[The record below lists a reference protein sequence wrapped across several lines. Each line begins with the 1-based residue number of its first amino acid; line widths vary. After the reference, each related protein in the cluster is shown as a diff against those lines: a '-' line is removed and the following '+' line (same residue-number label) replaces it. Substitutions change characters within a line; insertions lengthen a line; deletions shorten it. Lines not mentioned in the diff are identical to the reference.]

1 MNRELQLKVTNDYI
15 FKKIFAKKGNESIL
29 KDLLNSILQ
38 IKIKSIE
45 VISDANLERQLE
57 SNKLGILDLKA
68 KLDEETIVNIE
79 IQIINRYNMIE
90 RTLFYWSGLY
100 YNVLQKGADYKE
112 IKKVIAINILD
123 YNEFEEGPY
132 HEIARLR
139 REYLYKILTDKIE
152 IHFIQI
158 PKFKK
163 QRKDMKTK
171 LDMWMDFISQIDEK
185 EVKNAMSKNKEIKK
199 AQEEYEYL
207 TGDEEERRIAFLR
220 EKAIRDENSIFD
232 AGKDIGFK
240 SGEEHGIKKGKKEG
254 IEIGKEQGI
263 EIGKEQGIEIGKE
276 RGIEIGREQ
285 GIEIGKEQGIEIGKE
300 QGIEQN
306 KKEIANS
313 MLKENIPI
321 ETIMKVTKL
330 SREEIEKLEKEM

>member
-1 MNRELQLKVTNDYI
+1 MNRETQLKVTNDYI

-45 VISDANLERQLE
+45 VIADANLERQLE

-68 KLDEETIVNIE
+68 KVDEDTIVNIE

-123 YNEFEEGPY
+123 YNEFDEGPY

-158 PKFKK
+158 PKFKR

-254 IEIGKEQGI
+254 IEIG
-263 EIGKEQGIEIGKE
+263 
-276 RGIEIGREQ
+276 R
-285 GIEIGKEQGIEIGKE
+285 E

-313 MLKENIPI
+313 MLKEKMPI

-330 SREEIEKLEKEM
+330 SREEIEKIEKEM

>member
-1 MNRELQLKVTNDYI
+1 MNRETQLKVTNDYI

-45 VISDANLERQLE
+45 VIADANLERQLE

-68 KLDEETIVNIE
+68 KVDEETIVNIE

-123 YNEFEEGPY
+123 YNEFDEGPY

-232 AGKDIGFK
+232 AGKDIGRK
-240 SGEEHGIKKGKKEG
+240 EGKEEGKKEG
-254 IEIGKEQGI
+254 IA
-263 EIGKEQGIEIGKE
+263 
-276 RGIEIGREQ
+276 IGREQ
-285 GIEIGKEQGIEIGKE
+285 GIEIGKEQGIK
-300 QGIEQN
+300 QN
-306 KKEIANS
+306 KKEIAKS
-313 MLKENIPI
+313 MLKEKMPI

-330 SREEIEKLEKEM
+330 SREEIEKIEKEM

>member
-1 MNRELQLKVTNDYI
+1 MNKEVQLKVTNDYI

-45 VISDANLERQLE
+45 VIADTNLERQLE

-68 KLDEETIVNIE
+68 KVDEDTIVNIE

-100 YNVLQKGADYKE
+100 YNVLQKGEDYKE

-132 HEIARLR
+132 HEIAKLR

-185 EVKNAMSKNKEIKK
+185 EVKNAMRKNKEIKK

-232 AGKDIGFK
+232 AGKDIGRREGK
-240 SGEEHGIKKGKKEG
+240 EEGKEEG

-276 RGIEIGREQ
+276 Q

-300 QGIEQN
+300 QT
-306 KKEIANS
+306 KKEIVKT
-313 MLKENIPI
+313 MTKENMPI

-330 SREEIEKLEKEM
+330 SREEIEKIQKEE

>member
-1 MNRELQLKVTNDYI
+1 MSKEVELKVTNDYI

-38 IKIKSIE
+38 IPIKSIE
-45 VISDANLERQLE
+45 VVADTSLERELE
-57 SNKLGILDLKA
+57 SNKLGILDVKA
-68 KLDEETIVNIE
+68 KIDNETIVNIE
-79 IQIINRYNMIE
+79 IQIVNRYNMIE

-100 YNVLQKGADYKE
+100 YNVLQKGEDYKE

-132 HEIARLR
+132 HEIAKLR

-207 TGDEEERRIAFLR
+207 TGEEAERRIAFLR
-220 EKAIRDENSIFD
+220 EKAIRDETSIFD

-240 SGEEHGIKKGKKEG
+240 DGIEKGIKKGIKQ
-254 IEIGKEQGI
+254 GKE
-263 EIGKEQGIEIGKE
+263 KEQ
-276 RGIEIGREQ
+276 
-285 GIEIGKEQGIEIGKE
+285 
-300 QGIEQN
+300 
-306 KKEIANS
+306 KEIVKS
-313 MLKENIPI
+313 MLKEKLPI
-321 ETIMKVTKL
+321 ETIIKITKL
-330 SREEIEKLEKEM
+330 SKIEIEKIEKEQEI

>member
-1 MNRELQLKVTNDYI
+1 MNRETQLKVTNDYI

-45 VISDANLERQLE
+45 VIADANLERQLE

-68 KLDEETIVNIE
+68 KVDEETIVNIE

-123 YNEFEEGPY
+123 YNEFDEGPY

-254 IEIGKEQGI
+254 IEIG
-263 EIGKEQGIEIGKE
+263 
-276 RGIEIGREQ
+276 R
-285 GIEIGKEQGIEIGKE
+285 E

-313 MLKENIPI
+313 MLKEKMPI

-330 SREEIEKLEKEM
+330 SREEIEKIEKEM

>member
-1 MNRELQLKVTNDYI
+1 M
-15 FKKIFAKKGNESIL
+15 
-29 KDLLNSILQ
+29 NSILQ

-45 VISDANLERQLE
+45 VIADANLERQLE
-57 SNKLGILDLKA
+57 SNKLGILDIKA
-68 KLDEETIVNIE
+68 KVDEDTIIDIE

-100 YNVLQKGADYKE
+100 YNVLQKGEDYKE

-123 YNEFEEGPY
+123 YNEFDEGPY
-132 HEIARLR
+132 HEIAKLR

-185 EVKNAMSKNKEIKK
+185 EVKNAMRKNKEIKK

-232 AGKDIGFK
+232 AGKDIGRREGK
-240 SGEEHGIKKGKKEG
+240 EEGKEEG

-263 EIGKEQGIEIGKE
+263 EIGKEQT
-276 RGIEIGREQ
+276 
-285 GIEIGKEQGIEIGKE
+285 
-300 QGIEQN
+300 
-306 KKEIANS
+306 KKEIVKT
-313 MLKENIPI
+313 MTKENMPI
-321 ETIMKVTKL
+321 ETIMKATKL
-330 SREEIEKLEKEM
+330 SREEIEKIQKNEL

>member
-1 MNRELQLKVTNDYI
+1 MNRETQLKVTNDYI

-45 VISDANLERQLE
+45 VIADANLERQLE

-68 KLDEETIVNIE
+68 KVDEETIVNIE

-123 YNEFEEGPY
+123 YNEFDEGPY

-220 EKAIRDENSIFD
+220 EKALRDENSIFD
-232 AGKDIGFK
+232 AGKDIGRK
-240 SGEEHGIKKGKKEG
+240 EGKEEGKEEGKKE
-254 IEIGKEQGI
+254 EK
-263 EIGKEQGIEIGKE
+263 
-276 RGIEIGREQ
+276 R
-285 GIEIGKEQGIEIGKE
+285 
-300 QGIEQN
+300 
-306 KKEIANS
+306 EIAKS
-313 MLKENIPI
+313 MLKEKMPI

-330 SREEIEKLEKEM
+330 SREEIEKIEKEM

>member
-1 MNRELQLKVTNDYI
+1 MNKEVQLKVTNDYI

-45 VISDANLERQLE
+45 VIADTNLERQLE

-68 KLDEETIVNIE
+68 KVDEDTIVNIE

-100 YNVLQKGADYKE
+100 YNVLQKGEDYKE

-132 HEIARLR
+132 HEIAKLR

-232 AGKDIGFK
+232 AGKDIGRREGK
-240 SGEEHGIKKGKKEG
+240 EEGKEEG

-276 RGIEIGREQ
+276 Q

-300 QGIEQN
+300 QGIEIGKEQT
-306 KKEIANS
+306 KKEIVKT
-313 MLKENIPI
+313 MTKENMPI
-321 ETIMKVTKL
+321 ETIMKATKL
-330 SREEIEKLEKEM
+330 SREEIEKIQKNEL

>member
-1 MNRELQLKVTNDYI
+1 MNKEVQLKVTNDYI

-45 VISDANLERQLE
+45 VILDANLERQLE

-132 HEIARLR
+132 HEIAKLR

-254 IEIGKEQGI
+254 IEIGREQGIEIGKEQGI

-276 RGIEIGREQ
+276 R
-285 GIEIGKEQGIEIGKE
+285 
-300 QGIEQN
+300 GIEQN

-321 ETIMKVTKL
+321 ETIMKITKL

>member
-1 MNRELQLKVTNDYI
+1 MNRERQLKVTNDYI

-45 VISDANLERQLE
+45 VIADANLERQLE

-68 KLDEETIVNIE
+68 KVDEETIVNIE

-123 YNEFEEGPY
+123 YNEFDEGPY

-240 SGEEHGIKKGKKEG
+240 SVEKHGIKKGKKEG
-254 IEIGKEQGI
+254 IEIG
-263 EIGKEQGIEIGKE
+263 
-276 RGIEIGREQ
+276 R
-285 GIEIGKEQGIEIGKE
+285 E

-313 MLKENIPI
+313 MLKEKMPI

-330 SREEIEKLEKEM
+330 SREEIEKIEKEM

>member
-1 MNRELQLKVTNDYI
+1 MNRERQLKVTNDYI

-132 HEIARLR
+132 HEIAKLR

-232 AGKDIGFK
+232 AGKDIGRR
-240 SGEEHGIKKGKKEG
+240 EGKEEG
-254 IEIGKEQGI
+254 IEIGKEQT
-263 EIGKEQGIEIGKE
+263 Q
-276 RGIEIGREQ
+276 
-285 GIEIGKEQGIEIGKE
+285 
-300 QGIEQN
+300 
-306 KKEIANS
+306 KEIVKT
-313 MLKENIPI
+313 MTKEKMPI

>member
-112 IKKVIAINILD
+112 IKK
-123 YNEFEEGPY
+123 
-132 HEIARLR
+132 
-139 REYLYKILTDKIE
+139 
-152 IHFIQI
+152 
-158 PKFKK
+158 
-163 QRKDMKTK
+163 
-171 LDMWMDFISQIDEK
+171 
-185 EVKNAMSKNKEIKK
+185 

-240 SGEEHGIKKGKKEG
+240 SGEEHGIKKGKKE
-254 IEIGKEQGI
+254 GI

>member
-1 MNRELQLKVTNDYI
+1 MNKEIQLKVTNDYI
-15 FKKIFAKKGNESIL
+15 FKKIFAKKGNESL
-29 KDLLNSILQ
+29 LQDLLNSILQ

-45 VISDANLERQLE
+45 VIADANLERQLE
-57 SNKLGILDLKA
+57 SNKLGILDIKA
-68 KLDEETIVNIE
+68 KVDEDTIIDIE

-100 YNVLQKGADYKE
+100 YNVLQKGEDYKE

-123 YNEFEEGPY
+123 YNEFDEGPY
-132 HEIARLR
+132 HEIAKLR

-185 EVKNAMSKNKEIKK
+185 EVKNAMRKNKEIKK

-232 AGKDIGFK
+232 AGKDIGRREGK
-240 SGEEHGIKKGKKEG
+240 EEGKEEG

-276 RGIEIGREQ
+276 Q
-285 GIEIGKEQGIEIGKE
+285 T
-300 QGIEQN
+300 
-306 KKEIANS
+306 KKEIVKT
-313 MLKENIPI
+313 MTKENMPI
-321 ETIMKVTKL
+321 ETIMKATKL
-330 SREEIEKLEKEM
+330 SREEIEKIQKNEL

>member
-1 MNRELQLKVTNDYI
+1 MNRETQLKVTNDYI

-45 VISDANLERQLE
+45 VIADANLERQLE

-68 KLDEETIVNIE
+68 KVDEEAIVNIE

-123 YNEFEEGPY
+123 YNEFDEGPY

-254 IEIGKEQGI
+254 IEIG
-263 EIGKEQGIEIGKE
+263 
-276 RGIEIGREQ
+276 R
-285 GIEIGKEQGIEIGKE
+285 EQGIEIGKE

-313 MLKENIPI
+313 MLKEKMPI

-330 SREEIEKLEKEM
+330 SREEIEKIEKEM

>member
-1 MNRELQLKVTNDYI
+1 MNKNVQLKVTNDYI

>member
-1 MNRELQLKVTNDYI
+1 MNKKIQLKVTNDYI
-15 FKKIFAKKGNESIL
+15 FKKIFAKKGNENIL

-38 IKIKSIE
+38 IKIKSLE
-45 VISDANLERQLE
+45 VMADTNLERELE
-57 SNKLGILDLKA
+57 SNKLGILDIKA
-68 KLDEETIVNIE
+68 KIDNDTIVNIE

-100 YNVLQKGADYKE
+100 YNVLQKGEDYKE

-132 HEIARLR
+132 HEIAKLR

-207 TGDEEERRIAFLR
+207 TGDEAERRIAFLR

-240 SGEEHGIKKGKKEG
+240 DGIEKGIKQ
-254 IEIGKEQGI
+254 GKE
-263 EIGKEQGIEIGKE
+263 KEQKE
-276 RGIEIGREQ
+276 MV
-285 GIEIGKEQGIEIGKE
+285 K
-300 QGIEQN
+300 
-306 KKEIANS
+306 S
-313 MLKENIPI
+313 MLKEKIPI
-321 ETIMKVTKL
+321 ETIMKITKL
-330 SREEIEKLEKEM
+330 SREKIEKIKREQ

>member
-1 MNRELQLKVTNDYI
+1 MNRETQLKVTNDYI

-45 VISDANLERQLE
+45 VIADANLERQLE

-68 KLDEETIVNIE
+68 KVDEEAIVNIE

-123 YNEFEEGPY
+123 YNEFDEGPY

-254 IEIGKEQGI
+254 IEIG
-263 EIGKEQGIEIGKE
+263 
-276 RGIEIGREQ
+276 R
-285 GIEIGKEQGIEIGKE
+285 E

-313 MLKENIPI
+313 MLKEKMPI

-330 SREEIEKLEKEM
+330 SREEIEKIEKEM

>member
-1 MNRELQLKVTNDYI
+1 MNFQKITRNSWR
-15 FKKIFAKKGNESIL
+15 KKKNLVKWRRKFIEFNFTDQNKK
-29 KDLLNSILQ
+29 
-38 IKIKSIE
+38 
-45 VISDANLERQLE
+45 
-57 SNKLGILDLKA
+57 
-68 KLDEETIVNIE
+68 
-79 IQIINRYNMIE
+79 YW
-90 RTLFYWSGLY
+90 TLFYWSGLY
-100 YNVLQKGADYKE
+100 YNVLQKGEDYKE

-132 HEIARLR
+132 HEIAKLR

-185 EVKNAMSKNKEIKK
+185 EVKNAMRKNKEIKK

-232 AGKDIGFK
+232 AGKDIG
-240 SGEEHGIKKGKKEG
+240 KKEG
-254 IEIGKEQGI
+254 IEIGKEEGI
-263 EIGKEQGIEIGKE
+263 AIGKEQN
-276 RGIEIGREQ
+276 Q
-285 GIEIGKEQGIEIGKE
+285 
-300 QGIEQN
+300 
-306 KKEIANS
+306 KEIVKT
-313 MLKENIPI
+313 MTKEKMPI

-330 SREEIEKLEKEM
+330 SREQIEKIQKNEL

>member
-1 MNRELQLKVTNDYI
+1 MNKEVQLKVTNDYI
-15 FKKIFAKKGNESIL
+15 FKKIFAKKGNESLL

-38 IKIKSIE
+38 IKINSIE
-45 VISDANLERQLE
+45 VLADTNLERQLE
-57 SNKLGILDLKA
+57 SNKMGILDIKA
-68 KLDEETIVNIE
+68 KVDEDTIIDIE

-100 YNVLQKGADYKE
+100 YNVLQKGEDYKE

-132 HEIARLR
+132 HEIAKLR

-232 AGKDIGFK
+232 AGKDIGRK
-240 SGEEHGIKKGKKEG
+240 EGKEEG

-276 RGIEIGREQ
+276 E

-300 QGIEQN
+300 QNQ
-306 KKEIANS
+306 KEIVKT
-313 MLKENIPI
+313 MTKENMPI
-321 ETIMKVTKL
+321 ETIIKVTKL
-330 SREEIEKLEKEM
+330 SREEIEKIQKNEI

>member
-1 MNRELQLKVTNDYI
+1 MSKEVELKVTNDYI

-38 IKIKSIE
+38 IPIKSIE
-45 VISDANLERQLE
+45 VVADTSLERELE
-57 SNKLGILDLKA
+57 SNKLGILDIKA
-68 KLDEETIVNIE
+68 KIDNETIVNIE

-100 YNVLQKGADYKE
+100 YNVLQKGEDYKE

-132 HEIARLR
+132 HEIAKLR

-254 IEIGKEQGI
+254 IEIG
-263 EIGKEQGIEIGKE
+263 
-276 RGIEIGREQ
+276 R
-285 GIEIGKEQGIEIGKE
+285 EQGIEIGKE

-306 KKEIANS
+306 KKEIAKS
-313 MLKENIPI
+313 MLKEKMPI

-330 SREEIEKLEKEM
+330 SREEIEKIEKEM

>member
-1 MNRELQLKVTNDYI
+1 MNKEMQLKVTNDYI

-29 KDLLNSILQ
+29 KDLLHSILQ
-38 IKIKSIE
+38 IKIKSLE
-45 VISDANLERQLE
+45 VMADTNLERELE
-57 SNKLGILDLKA
+57 SNKLGILDIKA
-68 KLDEETIVNIE
+68 RIYNETIVNIE

-100 YNVLQKGADYKE
+100 YNVLQKGEDYKE

-132 HEIARLR
+132 HEIAKLR

-207 TGDEEERRIAFLR
+207 TGDEAERRIAFLR

-240 SGEEHGIKKGKKEG
+240 DGIEKGIKQ
-254 IEIGKEQGI
+254 GKE
-263 EIGKEQGIEIGKE
+263 KEQ
-276 RGIEIGREQ
+276 
-285 GIEIGKEQGIEIGKE
+285 
-300 QGIEQN
+300 
-306 KKEIANS
+306 KEIVKS
-313 MLKENIPI
+313 MLKEKIPI
-321 ETIMKVTKL
+321 ETIMKITKL
-330 SREEIEKLEKEM
+330 SKEKIEKIKKEI

>member
-254 IEIGKEQGI
+254 IEIGREQGI
-263 EIGKEQGIEIGKE
+263 EIGK
-276 RGIEIGREQ
+276 EQ

-313 MLKENIPI
+313 MLKEKMPI

>member
-1 MNRELQLKVTNDYI
+1 MNRETQLKVTNDYI

-68 KLDEETIVNIE
+68 KVDEDTIVNIE

-132 HEIARLR
+132 HEIAKLR

-232 AGKDIGFK
+232 AGKDIGR
-240 SGEEHGIKKGKKEG
+240 KEG
-254 IEIGKEQGI
+254 KEEG
-263 EIGKEQGIEIGKE
+263 
-276 RGIEIGREQ
+276 
-285 GIEIGKEQGIEIGKE
+285 
-300 QGIEQN
+300 
-306 KKEIANS
+306 KKEIAKS
-313 MLKENIPI
+313 MLKEKMPI
-321 ETIMKVTKL
+321 ETIIKITKL
-330 SREEIEKLEKEM
+330 SRKEIEKIEKEM

>member
-1 MNRELQLKVTNDYI
+1 MNRETQLKVTNDYI

-45 VISDANLERQLE
+45 VIADANLERQLE

-68 KLDEETIVNIE
+68 KVDEETIVNIE

-123 YNEFEEGPY
+123 YNEFDEGPY

-163 QRKDMKTK
+163 QRKDMKSK

-220 EKAIRDENSIFD
+220 EKALRDENSIFD
-232 AGKDIGFK
+232 AGKDIGRK
-240 SGEEHGIKKGKKEG
+240 EGKEEGKKEG
-254 IEIGKEQGI
+254 IEIG
-263 EIGKEQGIEIGKE
+263 
-276 RGIEIGREQ
+276 R
-285 GIEIGKEQGIEIGKE
+285 EQGIEIGKE

-313 MLKENIPI
+313 MLKEKMPI

-330 SREEIEKLEKEM
+330 SREEIEKIEKEM